1 MHFNGLN
8 DQEVEQSR
16 RTNGSNAIPDSEP
29 TTFWAEFKETFGDPM
44 IKILLAIAAIMI
56 IMFAFGYSDIYEPV
70 GTIVAV
76 LIVAVVSAK
85 TGVASD
91 TKYRQ
96 LKDSTKKD
104 QCKVY
109 RNGVITVIDV
119 DDVVLGDKVL
129 LQSGDKIPADGILV
143 AGDLRVDN
151 SALNGEAEE
160 CSKTAAAEDGTSLY
174 LLEGDKLTLMT
185 GLYGTMLRSG
195 NDAAVAIAEHTAGSV
210 KKFVKMMNA
219 KAKELGMTHSHFS
232 WPNGLIDEDNY
243 SSAKDMAILSS
254 YAMKNKLFAKIV
266 KTGYIETKD
275 GYQIENHNRMLS
287 RDKRCIG
294 VKTGFTT
301 LAGRT
306 LVTCF
311 KNPDNGQRIVIVTL
325 NNYDHYN
332 DHERLCNWVFDN
344 FQQTTLVK
352 KNSKVATVT
361 DNGKTAELVAKQ
373 KVTWPSKD
381 GEASRITSTFSVQS
395 NQGVPMEEGDVAGVM
410 RFYLDGKKIGQTKL
424 LYHYPES

>member
-1 MHFNGLN
+1 
-8 DQEVEQSR
+8 
-16 RTNGSNAIPDSEP
+16 
-29 TTFWAEFKETFGDPM
+29 
-44 IKILLAIAAIMI
+44 
-56 IMFAFGYSDIYEPV
+56 
-70 GTIVAV
+70 
-76 LIVAVVSAK
+76 
-85 TGVASD
+85 
-91 TKYRQ
+91 
-96 LKDSTKKD
+96 
-104 QCKVY
+104 
-109 RNGVITVIDV
+109 
-119 DDVVLGDKVL
+119 
-129 LQSGDKIPADGILV
+129 
-143 AGDLRVDN
+143 
-151 SALNGEAEE
+151 
-160 CSKTAAAEDGTSLY
+160 
-174 LLEGDKLTLMT
+174 
-185 GLYGTMLRSG
+185 
-195 NDAAVAIAEHTAGSV
+195 
-210 KKFVKMMNA
+210 
-219 KAKELGMTHSHFS
+219 MTHSHFS

-311 KNPDNGQRIVIVTL
+311 KHPDNGQRIVIVTL

-361 DNGKTAELVAKQ
+361 DDGKTEGHLAVQGRRGLSYHQHLLRSEQPGRAHGRRGRGRGDAILPGRQ
-373 KVTWPSKD
+373 EDRPD
-381 GEASRITSTFSVQS
+381 EAALPLSGIVR
-395 NQGVPMEEGDVAGVM
+395 ERKRREG
-410 RFYLDGKKIGQTKL
+410 
-424 LYHYPES
+424 

>member
-1 MHFNGLN
+1 
-8 DQEVEQSR
+8 
-16 RTNGSNAIPDSEP
+16 
-29 TTFWAEFKETFGDPM
+29 
-44 IKILLAIAAIMI
+44 
-56 IMFAFGYSDIYEPV
+56 
-70 GTIVAV
+70 
-76 LIVAVVSAK
+76 
-85 TGVASD
+85 
-91 TKYRQ
+91 
-96 LKDSTKKD
+96 
-104 QCKVY
+104 
-109 RNGVITVIDV
+109 
-119 DDVVLGDKVL
+119 
-129 LQSGDKIPADGILV
+129 
-143 AGDLRVDN
+143 
-151 SALNGEAEE
+151 
-160 CSKTAAAEDGTSLY
+160 
-174 LLEGDKLTLMT
+174 
-185 GLYGTMLRSG
+185 
-195 NDAAVAIAEHTAGSV
+195 
-210 KKFVKMMNA
+210 
-219 KAKELGMTHSHFS
+219 MTHSHFS

-266 KTGYIETKD
+266 KTGSIETKD

>member
-1 MHFNGLN
+1 M
-8 DQEVEQSR
+8 
-16 RTNGSNAIPDSEP
+16 RTKP
-29 TTFWAEFKETFGDPM
+29 
-44 IKILLAIAAIMI
+44 IKRLLAM
-56 IMFAFGYSDIYEPV
+56 
-70 GTIVAV
+70 V
-76 LIVAVVSAK
+76 LAVVCAVGLTSTAWAIDQPPVNSATSACVMDVDSGRILYSK
-85 TGVASD
+85 NENAERCIASI
-91 TKYRQ
+91 TKIMTAILVIENNTDFNQ
-96 LKDSTKKD
+96 
-104 QCKVY
+104 
-109 RNGVITVIDV
+109 VIT
-119 DDVVLGDKVL
+119 
-129 LQSGDKIPADGILV
+129 A
-143 AGDLRVDN
+143 
-151 SALNGEAEE
+151 
-160 CSKTAAAEDGTSLY
+160 SKTAAAEDGTSLY
-174 LLEGDKLTLMT
+174 LVEGDKLTLMT

-210 KKFVKMMNA
+210 EKFVQMMND

-311 KNPDNGQRIVIVTL
+311 KNPDNGQRIIIVTL

-332 DHERLCNWVFDN
+332 DHQRLCNWAFDN

-352 KNSKVATVT
+352 KKAKVATV
-361 DNGKTAELVAKQ
+361 NSGGKTAELIAKE

-395 NQGVPMEEGDVAGVM
+395 NQGVPMEEGAMAGKM
-410 RFYLDGKKIGQTKL
+410 RFYLDGKKIGQTEL
-424 LYHYPES
+424 VYHYPES

>member
-1 MHFNGLN
+1 MNEKAAELGCQGTHFVNSNGLFEE
-8 DQEVEQSR
+8 DHY
-16 RTNGSNAIPDSEP
+16 
-29 TTFWAEFKETFGDPM
+29 TTAYDLARLTCAALENETF
-44 IKILLAIAAIMI
+44 AAIVSCKTKTI
-56 IMFAFGYSDIYEPV
+56 SD
-70 GTIVAV
+70 G
-76 LIVAVVSAK
+76 
-85 TGVASD
+85 
-91 TKYRQ
+91 R
-96 LKDSTKKD
+96 
-104 QCKVY
+104 
-109 RNGVITVIDV
+109 R
-119 DDVVLGDKVL
+119 
-129 LQSGDKIPADGILV
+129 
-143 AGDLRVDN
+143 
-151 SALNGEAEE
+151 
-160 CSKTAAAEDGTSLY
+160 Y
-174 LLEGDKLTLMT
+174 L
-185 GLYGTMLRSG
+185 S
-195 NDAAVAIAEHTAGSV
+195 
-210 KKFVKMMNA
+210 
-219 KAKELGMTHSHFS
+219 
-232 WPNGLIDEDNY
+232 
-243 SSAKDMAILSS
+243 
-254 YAMKNKLFAKIV
+254 
-266 KTGYIETKD
+266 
-275 GYQIENHNRMLS
+275 NHNRLLRS
-287 RDKRCIG
+287 YEGCIG